1 MSGKAFAGLIAF
13 LIILITGILIYLN
26 EHAIIRNFES
36 RESGKINVL
45 FSNLKH
51 AIKSHLLNGESEK
64 FFEFVQS
71 YKDLPGVK
79 LVAVFDS
86 SGNIIFH
93 MGDRGEIPSKL
104 SLFQADI
111 LRYSPERKVYE
122 VFSRVRGENGKSV
135 GVMLKVDVTPYR
147 EGIARTNLLIFT
159 IIALIVIFGFIM
171 VVTTFTNRVI
181 KPISRVSG
189 LMQDV
194 ARGVYNVQLEVPRSS
209 EIYEFAENFNQ
220 MVKLLD
226 EKEGRL
232 ERQKSQFK
240 IISEISRLGLDIK
253 SVEEFFKSVVVIIR
267 SEFNFLNV
275 TYFTVDS
282 SKKLRLAAISGY
294 LEDYIDENYVIDV
307 GYGIIGS
314 SVLIG
319 DVIVIN
325 DVSKSPQFVP
335 LYDAPIQSE
344 VAIPIRKKGKIVGV
358 LDISSDKMN
367 AFTSEDVKV
376 FKTIAETI
384 SLILEKFDST
394 VENVKLLFK
403 LESVYKL
410 TRDLVLIRDI
420 DKIFENA
427 AKIIHSVL
435 GKKELVVEIYER
447 VENLL
452 VMKSIYGSL
461 KEPLPYEYIQSVNE
475 GIIGRAVR
483 EKTLIHVPD
492 IILEPKAVRYY
503 KTVSSEIVVPLI
515 VENEVIG
522 AINCEAG
529 AVNAFDS
536 VDILVLQTIADT
548 LSIAVHNARMY
559 QKISESENKYR
570 AIFENSSEAIFRI
583 DQNGQFIE
591 INPAFVKIFGF
602 APEDKVSLYDLFI
615 SSQEV
620 KKFKEEL
627 ENYGQISGFDA
638 QLKNKD
644 GETLNVKISLK
655 ISLKTALETYYDG
668 AIVDLTDYLKM
679 RDKIYEA
686 DKLRGLAQIAGG
698 MAHEFNN
705 IFAGILG
712 SAQLI
717 KMKFSKEDK
726 VYQWADIIERATMRG
741 AELVKKLIAYARGG
755 KLKISNLNINEVII
769 ETLQKFGHVGEI
781 TFKTEFEPQIPEIPG
796 DREQIIQVFYKI
808 IQNGIEA
815 KENGGTLYIKTGHK
829 WFDQKSVNDP
839 EFVAGEYVYV
849 SISDTGIGMSEEI
862 LSRIFE
868 RFNNYLVDF
877 EV

>member
-461 KEPLPYEYIQSVNE
+461 KEPLPYEYIQSV
-475 GIIGRAVR
+475 
-483 EKTLIHVPD
+483 K
-492 IILEPKAVRYY
+492 
-503 KTVSSEIVVPLI
+503 S
-515 VENEVIG
+515 
-522 AINCEAG
+522 
-529 AVNAFDS
+529 
-536 VDILVLQTIADT
+536 TIAP
-548 LSIAVHNARMY
+548 S
-559 QKISESENKYR
+559 
-570 AIFENSSEAIFRI
+570 
-583 DQNGQFIE
+583 
-591 INPAFVKIFGF
+591 
-602 APEDKVSLYDLFI
+602 
-615 SSQEV
+615 
-620 KKFKEEL
+620 
-627 ENYGQISGFDA
+627 
-638 QLKNKD
+638 
-644 GETLNVKISLK
+644 
-655 ISLKTALETYYDG
+655 
-668 AIVDLTDYLKM
+668 
-679 RDKIYEA
+679 
-686 DKLRGLAQIAGG
+686 
-698 MAHEFNN
+698 
-705 IFAGILG
+705 
-712 SAQLI
+712 
-717 KMKFSKEDK
+717 
-726 VYQWADIIERATMRG
+726 
-741 AELVKKLIAYARGG
+741 
-755 KLKISNLNINEVII
+755 
-769 ETLQKFGHVGEI
+769 
-781 TFKTEFEPQIPEIPG
+781 
-796 DREQIIQVFYKI
+796 
-808 IQNGIEA
+808 
-815 KENGGTLYIKTGHK
+815 
-829 WFDQKSVNDP
+829 
-839 EFVAGEYVYV
+839 
-849 SISDTGIGMSEEI
+849 
-862 LSRIFE
+862 
-868 RFNNYLVDF
+868 
-877 EV
+877 